1 MNTTND
7 LAKSVTV
14 MSTSAA
20 TAGSNDTVA
29 NSMAQEL
36 VFGGNIKI
44 RVTILIGRLIE
55 INHFEEMEH

>member
-1 MNTTND
+1 
-7 LAKSVTV
+7 
-14 MSTSAA
+14 
-20 TAGSNDTVA
+20 
-29 NSMAQEL
+29 MAQEL